1 MSEEQVQRFVLRN
14 PWDAEALW
22 GVLKAWSVQAA
33 AGYPLEVTVGV
44 YVPKRNLPQNAKFH
58 AICSDVAKSG
68 IEWMGKAR
76 KAAQWKLLFVSG
88 HAIATDTK
96 PELIAGLEGE
106 LINIRESTARM
117 SKKRAAS
124 LISYVEAWCAEHGVE
139 IYEEEEEAA

>member
-1 MSEEQVQRFVLRN
+1 MSEEKIQRFVLRN

-22 GVLKAWSVQAA
+22 AVLKAWASQAA

-44 YVPKRNLPQNAKFH
+44 YVPKRNLPQNRKFH
-58 AICSDVAKSG
+58 AICTDVSKSM
-68 IEWMGKAR
+68 IEWMGKPR
-76 KAAQWKLLFVSG
+76 TAAQWKLLFVSG

-106 LINIRESTARM
+106 LINIRELTSKM

-124 LISYVEAWCAEHGVE
+124 LISYVEAWCANHDIALYNED
-139 IYEEEEEAA
+139 EAA